1 MLAGNNMKS
10 KWYKNNATEGALHCV
25 NNHKNKDD
33 NNSEE
38 EWSNYANFPLVQSMI
53 QHETIRDGSFRCE
66 ANAQFKYPQSN
77 SGWIRTV
84 FTLRGRAL
92 DSVALPFAVVT
103 LHAIGVTVALQRNW
117 IPDVLSLSSSSSR
130 GGGGGA
136 EGDTSS
142 RGGDW
147 TMLYGNILNF
157 AISFLLVFRLNRAGS
172 RYWLARQFWG
182 GLVGLG
188 RTITSGILVHGRHH
202 PVARDNTIRW
212 IAASA
217 VAVMVFIRG
226 DHKIPHHTLD
236 GILDAESIQRL
247 ERAPHPPIYACD
259 RARQC
264 LKHLFAVTAD
274 TPLSF
279 SHGRA
284 IQMDRL
290 EQQLNLYMDQFG
302 GMERIR
308 STPLPMAYVAHLRT
322 FLLIHLLLFPY
333 VFGPGNGWSTI
344 PMSILA
350 SFAFLGIEATSCEV
364 ENPFRRYNVNY
375 LNMDAFVM
383 AMIQNILQQVKT
395 DAEMT
400 MEVSE
405 RYNVIEV

>member
-1 MLAGNNMKS
+1 MKS
-10 KWYKNNATEGALHCV
+10 MWHKTNATDGAPHLV
-25 NNHKNKDD
+25 D
-33 NNSEE
+33 NNNTDDDPE
-38 EWSNYANFPLVQSMI
+38 EWSNFADFPLVRSMI
-53 QHETIRDGSFRCE
+53 QHQTIRDRSFRCE
-66 ANAQFKYPQSN
+66 ASAQFKYPQSN

-84 FTLRGRAL
+84 LTIRGRAL

-103 LHAIGVTVALQRNW
+103 LHAIGVTIALQRNW
-117 IPDVLSLSSSSSR
+117 IPDVLSLSSSSSSR
-130 GGGGGA
+130 GGV

-142 RGGDW
+142 RGDW

-172 RYWLARQFWG
+172 RYWLARKFWG
-182 GLVGLG
+182 VLVGLG
-188 RTITSGILVHGRHH
+188 RTITSGILVHGGHH
-202 PVARDNTIRW
+202 PVARDNAIRW

-217 VAVMVFIRG
+217 VAVMIFIRG
-226 DHKIPHHTLD
+226 DHKIPNHTLE
-236 GILDAESIQRL
+236 GILDAESIQQM

-259 RARQC
+259 RARRY

-274 TPLSF
+274 TPPSL

-333 VFGPGNGWSTI
+333 VFGPGNGWSTV

-350 SFAFLGIEATSCEV
+350 SFAFLGIEAVSSEV
-364 ENPFRRYNVNY
+364 ENPFRRHKVNY

-383 AMIQNILQQVKT
+383 AMLQNILQQVKT